1 MGTVNIRMLK
11 AKLTELGI
19 NITELGEKMG
29 YDKSTIYRRLKDNGA
44 GLSVSDANQ
53 IIKILKLT
61 RDESIG
67 IFFSQLVA

>member
-1 MGTVNIRMLK
+1 MGTVNVRMLK

-29 YDKSTIYRRLKDNGA
+29 YNKATIYRRLKDNGA

-53 IIKILKLT
+53 IIKILNLT
-61 RDESIG
+61 RDESVG